1 MPDGF
6 AQALLKGVQKGLG
19 GELQVKLC
27 RYQWNGHEAIGAV
40 LGDTIHPLDCAFD
53 TLDDLVRSGAG
64 YASAIARRAETIPL
78 SRVRLLAPLTRP
90 QKIVAIGSNFP
101 RPDAGP
107 TVGGLPVLFFKPPS
121 TLCGPQDPLL
131 LPPEADLVIGEVELA
146 VVIGKSAERIAPD
159 QAEDHVFGYMVAN
172 DVTAPQILLGE
183 SAQNPLYLQQ
193 SRGKGFKTFC
203 PIGPWIVTADE
214 LPFPPA
220 VALEQRV
227 DDLLEIAGRT
237 EEMTVPLAD
246 LIADASCAFGLEA
259 GDVLLTGSPPPLAG
273 KRMPLVEGAVLR
285 SAISGIGALANPV
298 RRL

>member
-1 MPDGF
+1 M
-6 AQALLKGVQKGLG
+6 
-19 GELQVKLC
+19 KLC
-27 RYQWNGHEAIGAV
+27 RYQWNGHEALGAV
-40 LGDTIHPLDCAFD
+40 EGDTVRPLDCAFD
-53 TLDDLVRSGAG
+53 TLDDLVGSGAG
-64 YASAIARRAETIPL
+64 YASSILRRAPTIPL
-78 SRVRLLAPLTRP
+78 SHVRMLAPLMRP
-90 QKIVAIGSNFP
+90 QKIVAIGSNYP
-101 RPDAGP
+101 RPGGGP
-107 TVGGLPVLFFKPPS
+107 AVGGLPVLFFKPS
-121 TLCGPQDPLL
+121 SALCGPYDALL

-146 VVIGKSAERIAPD
+146 VVIGKRAERIAPE
-159 QAEDHVFGYMVAN
+159 QAEAHVFGYMVAN

-220 VALEQRV
+220 VALQQRV
-227 DDLLEIAGRT
+227 DDFLEIAGRT

-259 GDVLLTGSPPPLAG
+259 GDILLTGSPQPLAG
-273 KRMPLVEGAVLR
+273 KRTALVEGSVLY
-285 SAISGIGALANPV
+285 STISGIGTLANPV